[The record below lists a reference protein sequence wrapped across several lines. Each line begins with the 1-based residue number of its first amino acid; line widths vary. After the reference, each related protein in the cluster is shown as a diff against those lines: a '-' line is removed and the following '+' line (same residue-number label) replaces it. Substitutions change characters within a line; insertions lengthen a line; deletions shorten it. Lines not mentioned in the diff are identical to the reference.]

1 MSKTVKYP
9 AQVLE
14 RFASRAGHGYSL
26 VRGFSQ
32 KLNIK
37 FVAKDEPPP
46 VVDDTPKDIETP
58 SATTL
63 PSLTTQGYVFS
74 ATSGMFA
81 TFFIGPYSFN
91 SISFEKLA
99 ELMNTNTD
107 MDEKGLVFEVKNNTL
122 LIKATKEDIT
132 VDTFSWNYTQDL
144 SVMED
149 ENHAPITVSNKSY
162 SSVTFVSTQ
171 ENVVV
176 NPVEEQPA
184 VITEPAPE
192 EPVIP
197 TVIPPQPETK
207 SLVTNELVF
216 YLNHDETFNQFK
228 LNDIHLYN
236 TGLPLIQSELHRLY
250 PNLNVEMLASGL
262 GLRVYA
268 DENIVFEDVRIMP
281 NEGRTAVVG
290 EHKEGIQ
297 TQYPY
302 PGVIYDTIV
311 LEGSL
316 VKEEEPAPTAPVDSV
331 SDETEQPI
339 APDESNAIPDPEVV
353 IPEQPII
360 EDTPEPIV
368 NQYLEVRN
376 MKTGG
381 FQRFTLEQ
389 LLSGNLEMLHTVMNT
404 SADTS
409 VTYNP
414 EQWVFEINR
423 YDATEL
429 EDITIVSSIVT
440 VTTHHD
446 GAETTE
452 TIAGEPVT
460 VNVFAS
466 DVGKT
471 ITTPVINTA
480 SKITINLLHATPK
493 QEEPVVNPEPVVPPV
508 ENEPTEENT
517 TDEPTTS
524 ESESSETTPATGTE
538 ESSEN
543 PTTVEETPTEDA
555 PEATE
560 MPATDAPSEETT
572 TVPSEENNASEE
584 PVEPTTTPAEE
595 TTETTEEQP
604 VSNTEST
611 ETEQE
616 PPAPV
621 EPEKEKLVLELDRSI
636 SVKLANN
643 AVETDRIGIAING
656 HASEGTMREI
666 VDTFS
671 IVANKA
677 GLNIKAIMGA
687 NKVMDIHSADSNS
700 IDVDSIEVY
709 GIDSPVNVGINYEFA
724 DYEYTVDD
732 KFVVIN
738 YRLGGYDAEPYSL
751 TSTELV
757 VEDGVNSIILDNP
770 DINNATL
777 VIDGL
782 VVTNMIDDLKV
793 GDNTIRDE
801 LEVYLN
807 GAPTEDGKFV
817 LTNSG
822 TEPMYVVLSVLNTPD
837 TVMPV
842 FSENSTLTVS
852 DRQFNYNDL
861 SYKVFEFV
869 LDGNALV
876 EENMPEFT
884 PVSELP
890 EEQPNTEPETQPAY
904 VNSEPVDT
912 LASDE

>member
-9 AQVLE
+9 AQILE
-14 RFASRAGHGYSL
+14 RFVSRAGHGYSL
-26 VRGFSQ
+26 VRGLSQ
-32 KLNIK
+32 KLDIK
-37 FVAKDEPPP
+37 FVEKDEPPP

-74 ATSGMFA
+74 AAGGMFA

-91 SISFEKLA
+91 SITFDKLA
-99 ELMNTNTD
+99 ELLNTSTD
-107 MDEKGLVFEVKNNTL
+107 MDEKGLVFEAKNNTL

-144 SVMED
+144 SVVED

-162 SSVTFVSTQ
+162 SSVTFISTQ

-176 NPVEEQPA
+176 NPVEEQPT
-184 VITEPAPE
+184 VVTEPAPE
-192 EPVIP
+192 EPELP
-197 TVIPPQPETK
+197 TVVPPQPETK

-228 LNDIHLYN
+228 LNDILLYN
-236 TGLPLIQSELHRLY
+236 TGLELIQSELHRLY
-250 PNLNVEMLASGL
+250 PNLNVETLASGI

-268 DENIVFEDVRIMP
+268 DENIVFDDVRIMP
-281 NEGRTAVVG
+281 NEGRVAVVG

-302 PGVIYDTIV
+302 PGVIYETIV

-339 APDESNAIPDPEVV
+339 VPDESDAIPDPEVV

-381 FQRFTLEQ
+381 FQRFTLAQ

-404 SADTS
+404 SVDTS
-409 VTYNP
+409 ITYNP

-446 GAETTE
+446 GTE
-452 TIAGEPVT
+452 TIESIEGEPAT
-460 VNVFAS
+460 INVFAS

-480 SKITINLLHATPK
+480 SKITINLLHAAPK
-493 QEEPVVNPEPVVPPV
+493 QEEPVVNPEPVIPPV
-508 ENEPTEENT
+508 ENDPTEENT
-517 TDEPTTS
+517 TDESTTS
-524 ESESSETTPATGTE
+524 ESESSETTPTTGTE

-543 PTTVEETPTEDA
+543 STPV
-555 PEATE
+555 
-560 MPATDAPSEETT
+560 EETT
-572 TVPSEENNASEE
+572 TDATEATETPVEDASSEEATTSPTDENNAVEE
-584 PVEPTTTPAEE
+584 PVEPSMTTEEPVVEETEESTPVTEEPAPAEE
-595 TTETTEEQP
+595 
-604 VSNTEST
+604 
-611 ETEQE
+611 
-616 PPAPV
+616 
-621 EPEKEKLVLELDRSI
+621 KERLVMELDRSI

-643 AVETDRIGIAING
+643 LVETDRIGISING

-666 VDTFS
+666 VDTFD

-687 NKVMDIHSADSNS
+687 NKVMDIHTADGTP

-724 DYEYTVDD
+724 EYEYTADD
-732 KFVVIN
+732 KFVVLN

-751 TSTELV
+751 TSTDLV

-770 DINNATL
+770 EITNATL

-782 VVTNMIDDLKV
+782 VVTNMIDDLKT
-793 GDNTIRDE
+793 GDTTIKDE

-807 GAPTEDGKFV
+807 GAVTEDGKYV

-822 TEPMYVVLSVLNTPD
+822 TDPMYVVLSVLNTPD

-842 FSENSTLTVS
+842 FSENNTLSVS
-852 DRQFNYNDL
+852 DRQFSYNDL
-861 SYKVFEFV
+861 TYTVFEFV
-869 LDGNALV
+869 LDGNIPV
-876 EENMPEFT
+876 EENTPEST

-890 EEQPNTEPETQPAY
+890 EEQPVTEPETTSAY
-904 VNSEPVDT
+904 AESETVEP
-912 LASDE
+912 SSEE